1 MISSTLIFKSQEFND
16 YIVYNDE
23 THNEYLVTMDH
34 KEGTVY
40 CTCPDFKYRR
50 DNLKYGGADLDDSEH
65 HCKHIKLVL
74 NGLYDARCDV

>member
-1 MISSTLIFKSQEFND
+1 
-16 YIVYNDE
+16 
-23 THNEYLVTMDH
+23 MDH